1 MRIDL
6 EGFQKRQATKQAMSA
21 AVAALETQSE
31 KTVEHIVEMRA
42 CKFAQ
47 RPALLENIDPGL
59 SGLAPRKMAAR
70 VIVLID
76 GEFAA
81 PRRGMGFGGEIPL
94 LNLNAAYRYAIRLV
108 AIAEKKG
115 SA

>member
-6 EGFQKRQATKQAMSA
+6 ESFRKRQATKQAMSH
-21 AVAALETQSE
+21 AVAALETQAE
-31 KTVEHIVEMRA
+31 KTVERIVEMRA

-47 RPALLENIDPGL
+47 RPVLLENIDPGL
-59 SGLAPRKMAAR
+59 SGLAPRKMVAR

-76 GEFAA
+76 GEFSA